1 MYSSCVEKQFISNNG
16 FESQSSKIPYLIV
29 DSFPDLGL
37 ITTLRFFEWVYNNP
51 EGVISL
57 PTGKTP
63 EYFIKWTSY
72 LLNNWDSRMVKS
84 IRKKYNLPSKTKPDF
99 SKLCFIQID
108 EFYPLNPS

>member
-1 MYSSCVEKQFISNNG
+1 MYLSSVEEQFISNNG
-16 FESQSSKIPYLIV
+16 FESQSSNIPYLIV

-84 IRKKYNLPSKTKPDF
+84 IRKKYNVPSKTGQSSNF
-99 SKLCFIQID
+99 ALM
-108 EFYPLNPS
+108 PSIVPSHIA